1 MSSRIYLRDLLLVS
15 SSHDQGLHILKQ
27 LLVVASDPRSR
38 TRDADKEQL
47 LKL

>member
-1 MSSRIYLRDLLLVS
+1 MATVDDNETYPVVS
-15 SSHDQGLHILKQ
+15 S
-27 LLVVASDPRSR
+27 DPKSR